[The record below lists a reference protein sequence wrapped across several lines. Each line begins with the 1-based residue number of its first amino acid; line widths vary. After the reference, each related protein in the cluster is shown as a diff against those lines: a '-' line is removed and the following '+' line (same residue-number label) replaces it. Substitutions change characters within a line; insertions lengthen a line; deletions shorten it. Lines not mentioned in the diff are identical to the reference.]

1 MDLLNILSQK
11 NEETPELI
19 EKANMYLNDPFSAKI
34 KKE

>member
-1 MDLLNILSQK
+1 MDLFRILTK
-11 NEETPELI
+11 TNDETPELI